1 MKKVAE
7 MMKKKYKKPEIKHRT
22 ILPSSPMLESSYIDF
37 GFPGTFDVK
46 EEYEEYTWTDLEW

>member
-1 MKKVAE
+1 